1 MGHELWLFRLKIW
14 LISISFRWL
23 SFTLTVPSNVIYLA
37 DFTNLVPLAT
47 GQEYYQ
53 TTLSSGKKILFISS
67 SATTY
72 QGAVDTCSSHG
83 ADVLLPIDQAE
94 NDDVM
99 AFLQIHWE
107 ARHFGLYSPIAWMR
121 IIRTDRDSS
130 WVDAKTDEPLVY
142 DGPEGRFGGLNNW
155 PYDGLNA
162 FVGESD
168 GWKGYPGDVVHAAII
183 CELPS
188 LWIFLTC
195 VKHTKTLMWFWFYHI
210 F

>member
-1 MGHELWLFRLKIW
+1 
-14 LISISFRWL
+14 
-23 SFTLTVPSNVIYLA
+23 
-37 DFTNLVPLAT
+37 
-47 GQEYYQ
+47 
-53 TTLSSGKKILFISS
+53 
-67 SATTY
+67 
-72 QGAVDTCSSHG
+72 
-83 ADVLLPIDQAE
+83 
-94 NDDVM
+94 M

-188 LWIFLTC
+188 L
-195 VKHTKTLMWFWFYHI
+195 
-210 F
+210 